1 QVQMFMDD
9 PDLVPVA
16 RVLGAAIDPQAGTVD
31 ANITLIKDAHT
42 LDTAKALLT
51 VLKNL
56 YEPGADGEYPASN
69 LADILSQL
77 NRATPGQTG
86 DLSGDDYR
94 SILTEVQG
102 FLIDD
107 QRGFTRFLNIVKD
120 RGPHN

>member
-1 QVQMFMDD
+1 
-9 PDLVPVA
+9 VA
-16 RVLGAAIDPQAGTVD
+16 
-31 ANITLIKDAHT
+31 
-42 LDTAKALLT
+42 
-51 VLKNL
+51 KNL
-56 YEPGADGEYPASN
+56 YQQDSNGDYPASN

-77 NRATPGQTG
+77 NRAAPGQVG

-120 RGPHN
+120 RGPH